1 MKLSNLLNEA
11 KKEDDILEE
20 STQHWMREFVK
31 NFKRYVAGY
40 RNVSDKKI
48 IDVVGG
54 KHRMLRLYR
63 AGTDPRKAAMILA
76 RDNKATVRTGL
87 GEAKDGDIHRE
98 YEPGEVFKSAR
109 EKGMIF
115 IILYPYTAAKGV
127 KKWTGVEFQM
137 QPNYGEPYM
146 SSAEVTTAGDDLAF
160 KGYKKIKLTSKMK
173 KQIQKILKDP
183 EELDRIERSDTK
195 VRDIERYIR

>member
-1 MKLSNLLNEA
+1 MKLSNVMRSHQLNEA
-11 KKEDDILEE
+11 KDI
-20 STQHWMREFVK
+20 
-31 NFKRYVAGY
+31 
-40 RNVSDKKI
+40 
-48 IDVVGG
+48 
-54 KHRMLRLYR
+54 
-63 AGTDPRKAAMILA
+63 
-76 RDNKATVRTGL
+76 
-87 GEAKDGDIHRE
+87 DIHRE
-98 YEPGEVFKSAR
+98 YEAGEVFKSAR

-127 KKWTGVEFQM
+127 KKCTGVEFQM

-146 SSAEVTTAGDDLAF
+146 SSAEVTTAGDENAF

-183 EELDRIERSDTK
+183 EELERIERSDTK